1 MGYRL
6 GLVSDDVYR
15 GFCKKRDEVEKLLI
29 RLKEFKVSPEPSV
42 LDRLKE
48 LGTAPIKTKTSLAQL
63 LKRNEIF
70 IEHLR
75 VFDSKLSKID
85 EQVALEIETKSSR

>member
-1 MGYRL
+1 
-6 GLVSDDVYR
+6 
-15 GFCKKRDEVEKLLI
+15 
-29 RLKEFKVSPEPSV
+29 VSPEPSV